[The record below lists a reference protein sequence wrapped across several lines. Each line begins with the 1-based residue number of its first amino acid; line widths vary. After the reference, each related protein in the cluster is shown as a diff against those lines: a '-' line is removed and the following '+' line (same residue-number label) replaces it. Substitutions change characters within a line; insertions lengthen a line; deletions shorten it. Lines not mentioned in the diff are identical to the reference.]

1 LESPC
6 LIVGEDV
13 KAVSLTKG
21 QRVSLEKISPGL
33 SEVFI
38 GLGWDVKATDTG
50 SDFDLDSSLFL
61 LGANEKLISDNHF
74 IFYNNLT
81 SPDPDKSVQHMG
93 DNLTGAGEGDDEV
106 IKINLKKVPN
116 DVQKILVT
124 VTIHEAQQRRQNFG
138 QVQNSFVRI
147 VNAQTQQEAVRYDLV
162 EDYSIE
168 TALIMAELYRKDG
181 EWRLNAVGSGYQ
193 GGLQALLDRY
203 S

>member
-1 LESPC
+1 M
-6 LIVGEDV
+6 
-13 KAVSLTKG
+13 AVSLSKG
-21 QRVSLEKISPGL
+21 QRISLEKISPGL

-81 SPDPDKSVQHMG
+81 SPDADKSVQHLG

-138 QVQNSFVRI
+138 QVQNAFVRL

>member
-1 LESPC
+1 M
-6 LIVGEDV
+6 
-13 KAVSLTKG
+13 AVSLTKG

-33 SEVFI
+33 SEVFV

>member
-1 LESPC
+1 M
-6 LIVGEDV
+6 
-13 KAVSLTKG
+13 AVSLTKG

-33 SEVFI
+33 SEVFV

-81 SPDPDKSVQHMG
+81 SPDPDKSVQHLG
-93 DNLTGAGEGDDEV
+93 DNLTGVGEGDDEV

-124 VTIHEAQQRRQNFG
+124 VTIHEAQQRHQNFG
-138 QVQNSFVRI
+138 QVQNAFVRL